1 MLVTLLAL
9 ACLLGFVHISAA
21 IMVETRIR
29 GADWNA
35 GPRDETATDLPPIVG
50 RLQRAQ
56 TNFLE
61 TFPFFAALLLAC
73 MIAGQPDWRAVTGGW
88 IYLIARAVYLP
99 LYAKGTPKVRSL
111 VWVASILG
119 ILLVGWGA
127 VQP

>member
-1 MLVTLLAL
+1 
-9 ACLLGFVHISAA
+9 
-21 IMVETRIR
+21 
-29 GADWNA
+29 
-35 GPRDETATDLPPIVG
+35 
-50 RLQRAQ
+50 
-56 TNFLE
+56 
-61 TFPFFAALLLAC
+61 